1 MARYFICLFVFCLG
15 VQIYAQESDTM
26 IKEIQRLTL
35 VNDSLGRA
43 YKSLKQKYDS
53 LERVQR
59 SFIITCNESLSDC
72 QMRLANREQD
82 YKNLKD
88 ELNLERQ
95 GAEPMRAL
103 QKERDRL
110 KVEIDTLN
118 DRIVKEKKKE
128 YDSGKKSVINRIEQA
143 YKIDFDSLIVTS
155 SLQDVKSDLLI
166 VEDAGV
172 KKKMQNLINYFEVR
186 QILCEQFDKEKYNAA
201 LEKLVKLSK
210 DQSKSEAVKLLK
222 ERLENYEDC
231 NMALKK
237 VIKNINEIDKII
249 VANDEHSTKSKMGRI
264 MSVVS
269 DYIYNY
275 KLDFKEYPYLF
286 DVVIKIINKKQ
297 LNVNSDISNLMS
309 LL

>member
-1 MARYFICLFVFCLG
+1 MARFFICLFVFCLG
-15 VQIYAQESDTM
+15 VQIYAQESDAM

-143 YKIDFDSLIVTS
+143 YKIDFDSLIVTA
-155 SLQDVKSDLLI
+155 SLKDVQSDLLI
-166 VEDAGV
+166 VDDAVV
-172 KKKMQNLINYFEVR
+172 KKRMQNLIIYFEVS
-186 QILCEQFDKEKYNAA
+186 QILCEKFDKEKNNAA
-201 LEKLVKLSK
+201 LEKMVKLSK

-249 VANDEHSTKSKMGRI
+249 VANDEHSIKSKMGRI